1 MKRHEILSKEVE
13 CSGMED
19 RLMGHEGQMK
29 AKDLFNIMS
38 VMERDGKPEMVGWL
52 VKQIEGVV
60 PTMIPEEVVI
70 LNTQLQRLGL
80 QARVSPL
87 IEAYIQDSRE
97 EMETLELAKV
107 YMSCIKSKLELS
119 EAFRREVDELLLVK
133 KLPGCD
139 AASLPYI
146 IPLLLDTKIESKPE
160 PA

>member
-1 MKRHEILSKEVE
+1 
-13 CSGMED
+13 
-19 RLMGHEGQMK
+19 MK

-38 VMERDGKPEMVGWL
+38 VMEADGKPEMVGWL

-60 PTMIPEEVVI
+60 ASMIPEEVVI

-80 QARVSPL
+80 QGRVSPL

-139 AASLPYI
+139 AASLPSI

>member
-1 MKRHEILSKEVE
+1 
-13 CSGMED
+13 
-19 RLMGHEGQMK
+19 MK

-38 VMERDGKPEMVGWL
+38 VIEADGKPEMVGWL

-60 PTMIPEEVVI
+60 PNMIPEEVVI
-70 LNTQLQRLGL
+70 LNSQLQRLGL
-80 QARVSPL
+80 QARVSSL

>member
-1 MKRHEILSKEVE
+1 
-13 CSGMED
+13 
-19 RLMGHEGQMK
+19 MK

-38 VMERDGKPEMVGWL
+38 VMDADGKPEMVGWL

-60 PTMIPEEVVI
+60 PNMIPEEVVI
-70 LNTQLQRLGL
+70 LNSQLQRLGL
-80 QARVSPL
+80 QARVSSL

-97 EMETLELAKV
+97 EMETLELAKF

>member
-1 MKRHEILSKEVE
+1 
-13 CSGMED
+13 
-19 RLMGHEGQMK
+19 MK
-29 AKDLFNIMS
+29 AKDLFNVMS
-38 VMERDGKPEMVGWL
+38 VMEADGKPEMVEWL
-52 VKQIEGVV
+52 VKQIEGVIAS
-60 PTMIPEEVVI
+60 MIPEEVVI
-70 LNTQLQRLGL
+70 LNSQLQRLGL
-80 QARVSPL
+80 QARVSSL

-119 EAFRREVDELLLVK
+119 EGFRLEVDELLLLK

>member
-1 MKRHEILSKEVE
+1 
-13 CSGMED
+13 
-19 RLMGHEGQMK
+19 MK

-38 VMERDGKPEMVGWL
+38 VMEADGKPEMLEWL
-52 VKQIEGVV
+52 VKQIEGVIAS
-60 PTMIPEEVVI
+60 MIPEEVVI
-70 LNTQLQRLGL
+70 LNTQLQRLFL
-80 QARVSPL
+80 QDKVSPL

-107 YMSCIKSKLELS
+107 YMSCIKGKLELS
-119 EAFRREVDELLLVK
+119 EGFRRELDELLLVK

-146 IPLLLDTKIESKPE
+146 IPLLLDTKIESKPL